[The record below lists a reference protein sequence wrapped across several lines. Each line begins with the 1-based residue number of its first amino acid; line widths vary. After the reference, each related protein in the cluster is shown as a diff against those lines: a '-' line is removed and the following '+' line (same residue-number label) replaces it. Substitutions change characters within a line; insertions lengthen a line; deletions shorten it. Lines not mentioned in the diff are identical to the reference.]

1 MEQYLVDV
9 PKYVQ
14 SKPYTF
20 GIAEK
25 PSAAKRL
32 AQILDEKAKE
42 FSIKVT
48 KNGKV
53 LHIVKGWLITKNK
66 ERIVILSALGHL
78 FTLIQDGSGWQ
89 YPVYDFKWVP
99 INQASNKLGPKFN
112 DRIEATIEAIRKMAN
127 SAEKY
132 LVLTDYDEEG
142 EVIGALTLTQLVNN
156 DALKQA
162 RRLKFSSFAKKE
174 INKAFEMARSKSAE
188 GDINIG
194 MYNRGLMRHY
204 LDWLWGINL
213 SRALMLSLKNYSGR
227 YHTLSTGR
235 VQGPT
240 LSFAAKRQLEID
252 TYVPTPRFKI
262 QIILKNYPD
271 LAVNH
276 KKGFLDQLKA
286 AERIYTSIRGKNGQ
300 IEEIIK
306 NKRKI
311 SPPAPYNL
319 SSLQSDAY
327 RYHKIT
333 PSNTLR
339 AAEALYLEA
348 AISYPR
354 TSSELYPPD
363 MDHLEILTKIGR
375 RAGFKTI
382 VKDIFVKNKKLT
394 PKTGKKT
401 DPAHP
406 CIHPTGQAPSRLSGY
421 NNKIYDLIVHRYFAT
436 FGKDAIVES
445 NRVNFTID
453 KEEFYLQG
461 SRLVTKGW
469 RAWSGVQGNTA
480 KNELP
485 KLKEGQTLAIS
496 ESELINSFTQPAPQY
511 NQSSLLKE
519 MENNGLGTKATRS
532 EIIQSIINRK
542 YMQGDPIHV
551 TPIGMIVNE
560 VLESYSPQVISV
572 ELSRELERMGDLVEQ
587 GINDKAENVFSL
599 SDAIVQ
605 GILHLHR
612 MLADLKSNEQK
623 MGSLIDHG
631 LRTQRKQELI
641 ISTCNVCNEGDLKII
656 RSQSTGKRFVGCTLY
671 FDNQR
676 CTNTFPLPQRG
687 RLEKTDVRCKA
698 DNFPQLRVH
707 GGKKPWLLCLNPKC
721 PIREEYLKSINK
733 KKETKKEKSGKEKNT
748 KKKAPTKKKKEEKS
762 EELETKIKKT
772 KLKGKLRSNK

>member
-1 MEQYLVDV
+1 MEQYLIDV

-32 AQILDEKAKE
+32 AQTLDAKAKE

-78 FTLIQDGSGWQ
+78 FTLVQDGSGWQ

-99 INQASNKLGPKFN
+99 ISQASNKLGQKFN
-112 DRIEATIEAIRKMAN
+112 DRIEATIEAIRQMAN
-127 SAEKY
+127 SAKKY

-174 INKAFEMARSKSAE
+174 INNAFDIARSKSPAGE
-188 GDINIG
+188 INLG

-213 SRALMLSLKNYSGR
+213 SRALMLSLKNFSGR

-240 LSFAAKRQLEID
+240 LSFVAKRQLEID
-252 TYVPTPRFKI
+252 TYVPIPRFKI
-262 QIILKNYPD
+262 QITLKKYPD

-276 KKGFLDQLKA
+276 KRGFLDQLKTA
-286 AERIYTSIRGKNGQ
+286 QKIYKSIKGKDGL
-300 IEEIIK
+300 IGEIVK

-354 TSSELYPPD
+354 TSSEQYPPD
-363 MDHLEILTKIGR
+363 MDHLDILTKIGR

-382 VKDIFVKNKKLT
+382 VKDIFTKNKKLI
-394 PKTGKKT
+394 PKVGKKT

-406 CIHPTGQAPSRLSGY
+406 CIHPTDQLPTKLSGY
-421 NNKIYDLIVHRYFAT
+421 NKKIYELIVHRYFAT
-436 FGKDAIVES
+436 FGKDAVVES

-485 KLKEGQTLAIS
+485 KLKEGQTLIIS
-496 ESELINSFTQPAPQY
+496 ASELINSFTQPAPQY

-519 MENNGLGTKATRS
+519 MENNELGTKATRS

-572 ELSRELERMGDLVEQ
+572 ELSRELERMGDLVEK
-587 GINDKAENVFSL
+587 GIKENTDNIFSL
-599 SDAIVQ
+599 SDAVVQ

-612 MLADLKSNEQK
+612 MLEGLKSNEQQ

-641 ISTCNVCNEGDLKII
+641 IGICNVCNEGNLKII

-687 RLEKTDVRCKA
+687 RLEKTNIKCKA
-698 DNFPQLRVH
+698 DDFPQLRVH
-707 GGKKPWLLCLNPKC
+707 GGKKPWLLCLNPEC
-721 PIREEYLKSINK
+721 PIREEYLKSIENK
-733 KKETKKEKSGKEKNT
+733 KKDPKNKT
-748 KKKAPTKKKKEEKS
+748 TAMKNKD
-762 EELETKIKKT
+762 ELEVKIKKT
-772 KLKGKLRSNK
+772 KLKGKARPKK

>member
-1 MEQYLVDV
+1 MEQYRIDV

-32 AQILDEKAKE
+32 AQTLDDKAKE
-42 FSIKVT
+42 FSIKVA
-48 KNGKV
+48 KKGKV

-99 INQASNKLGPKFN
+99 INQASNKLGQKFN
-112 DRIEATIEAIRKMAN
+112 NRIEATIEAIRQMAN
-127 SAEKY
+127 SADKY

-156 DALKQA
+156 EALKQA

-174 INKAFEMARSKSAE
+174 INKAFDMARSKSTE
-188 GDINIG
+188 GEINIG

-252 TYVPTPRFKI
+252 TFVPIPRFKI
-262 QIILKNYPD
+262 QINLKSYPE
-271 LAVNH
+271 LPVNH
-276 KKGFLDQLKA
+276 KRGFLDELND
-286 AERIYTSIRGKNGQ
+286 AEKIYISIKGKNGL
-300 IEEIIK
+300 INEIVK

-354 TSSELYPPD
+354 TSSEQYPPD
-363 MDHLEILTKIGR
+363 MDHLDILTKIGR

-382 VKDIFVKNKKLT
+382 VKDIFVKNKNLT
-394 PKTGKKT
+394 PKKGKKT

-421 NNKIYDLIVHRYFAT
+421 NKKIYELIVHRYFAT
-436 FGKDAIVES
+436 FGKDAVVES
-445 NRVNFTID
+445 NRVNFNIE

-469 RAWSGVQGNTA
+469 RGWSGVQGNTT

-485 KLKEGQTLAIS
+485 KLKEGQILQIS
-496 ESELINSFTQPAPQY
+496 NAELINSFTQPAPQY

-519 MENNGLGTKATRS
+519 MENNELGTKATRS

-551 TPIGMIVNE
+551 TPIGMSVND
-560 VLESYSPQVISV
+560 VLKSYSPQVISV

-587 GINDKAENVFSL
+587 GIKDNAENVFSL

-612 MLADLKSNEQK
+612 MLVDLKLNEQQ

-641 ISTCNVCNEGDLKII
+641 ISKCNVCNEGDLKII

-687 RLEKTDVRCKA
+687 RLEKTDIRCKA
-698 DNFPQLRVH
+698 DGFPQLRVH
-707 GGKKPWLLCLNPKC
+707 GGKKPWLLCLNPEC
-721 PIREEYLKSINK
+721 PIREEYLKSINNK
-733 KKETKKEKSGKEKNT
+733 KKDTKGKVPT
-748 KKKAPTKKKKEEKS
+748 KKKQTKKKTTVKKEEKS
-762 EELETKIKKT
+762 GELKTKIKKT